1 MDYTHIIWDF
11 NGTLLND
18 LKPCIDVLNILLARR
33 SLPVVNEEQ
42 YKNVFGFPIINYYRQ
57 VGFDFEKED
66 YCALADEWAL
76 LYKNAV
82 VDCNLNQGIR
92 AALNRFKA
100 LNKTQ
105 IILSATELGM
115 LKEQIKPLGIESYFT
130 EILALGDLQAVSKVQ
145 LGKSWAERAK
155 PQKALFI
162 GDTEHDYETACA
174 MGVDCVL
181 IANGHQSKSRLIKLG
196 VPVLDTADELI
207 TLI

>member
-18 LKPCIDVLNILLARR
+18 VKPCIDVLNILLLRR
-33 SLPVVNEEQ
+33 RLPTINEEQ
-42 YKNVFGFPIINYYRQ
+42 YKNVFGFPIIDYYRR

-66 YCALADEWAL
+66 YCALADEWAI
-76 LYKNAV
+76 LYRNAV
-82 VDCNLNQGIR
+82 ADCTLNQGIK
-92 AALNRFKA
+92 AALNRFST

-115 LKEQIKPLGIESYFT
+115 LKEQLKPLEIEAYFT

-145 LGKSWAERAK
+145 LGKSWAKRVK
-155 PQKALFI
+155 PKKALFI

-174 MGVDCVL
+174 MGVDCIL
-181 IANGHQSKSRLIKLG
+181 IANGHQSKDRLIKLG
-196 VPVLDTADELI
+196 VPVIDTADELI
-207 TLI
+207 GII